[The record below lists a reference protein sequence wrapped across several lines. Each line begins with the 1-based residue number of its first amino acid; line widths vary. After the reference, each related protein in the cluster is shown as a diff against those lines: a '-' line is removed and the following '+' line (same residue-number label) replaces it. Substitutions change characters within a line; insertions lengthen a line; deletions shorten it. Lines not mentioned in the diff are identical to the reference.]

1 MENLWSS
8 KWDQRGIVKRYEQK
22 TQIDFDKTFALV
34 IKWNIVRL
42 VMALT
47 IHTKWEL
54 LHLDVMAFLM
64 MIWRKDIFMMKLKGF
79 EVKG

>member
-1 MENLWSS
+1 M
-8 KWDQRGIVKRYEQK
+8 KRYEQK

-54 LHLDVMAFLM
+54 LHLDVKMPFFNG
-64 MIWRKDIFMMKLKGF
+64 DLK
-79 EVKG
+79 